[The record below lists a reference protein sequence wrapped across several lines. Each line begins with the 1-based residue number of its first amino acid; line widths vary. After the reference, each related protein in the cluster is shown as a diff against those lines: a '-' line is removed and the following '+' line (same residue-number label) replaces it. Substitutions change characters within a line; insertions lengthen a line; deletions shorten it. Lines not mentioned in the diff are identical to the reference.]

1 MRKDNLYESIKKF
14 VKTRKEDL
22 LAYFT
27 AYLQICKF
35 IISCCDNWLWKL
47 VHLTESRAFC
57 RVWRL
62 SRVALLIFYWLWF
75 VVVLSF
81 CANTKT
87 HSKNLNWDFLFVS
100 FYFIGKKGEALVTN
114 RATYPVNDVV
124 EPEDEDYIDATEG
137 WYISSVAYVDC
148 VIFILQVKSLVFL
161 FFFVN
166 QVLGFRVKA
175 LKSSLPLPP
184 PPPPYH
190 LY

>member
-1 MRKDNLYESIKKF
+1 MRKDNLYESVKKF

-87 HSKNLNWDFLFVS
+87 HSINLNWDFLFVS

-114 RATYPVNDVV
+114 RATYPVDDVV

-148 VIFILQVKSLVFL
+148 VIFILQMKSLVFL
-161 FFFVN
+161 FFF
-166 QVLGFRVKA
+166 LLTRYCD
-175 LKSSLPLPP
+175 SE
-184 PPPPYH
+184 
-190 LY
+190 

>member
-1 MRKDNLYESIKKF
+1 MRKDNLYESVKKF

-22 LAYFT
+22 LAYFK

-87 HSKNLNWDFLFVS
+87 HSKNLNWDFFRKERWS
-100 FYFIGKKGEALVTN
+100 FSNKPSYLSCGWCCWAWGWGLHWCYGRLVRSKYLLSCLCWLCYIHATN
-114 RATYPVNDVV
+114 EKPCF
-124 EPEDEDYIDATEG
+124 P
-137 WYISSVAYVDC
+137 
-148 VIFILQVKSLVFL
+148 L

-184 PPPPYH
+184 SPPPPPYH

>member
-1 MRKDNLYESIKKF
+1 MRKDNLYESVKKF

-87 HSKNLNWDFLFVS
+87 HSINLNWDFLFVS

-114 RATYPVNDVV
+114 RATYPVDDVV

-137 WYISSVAYVDC
+137 WWGVNISSVAYVDC
-148 VIFILQVKSLVFL
+148 VIFMLQMKSLVFL
-161 FFFVN
+161 FFF
-166 QVLGFRVKA
+166 LLTRYWD
-175 LKSSLPLPP
+175 SE
-184 PPPPYH
+184 
-190 LY
+190 

>member
-1 MRKDNLYESIKKF
+1 MRKDNLYESVKKF

-27 AYLQICKF
+27 AYLQIRKF

-47 VHLTESRAFC
+47 VHLTESRTFC

-114 RATYPVNDVV
+114 SATYPVDDVV

-148 VIFILQVKSLVFL
+148 VIFILQMKSLVFL
-161 FFFVN
+161 FFF
-166 QVLGFRVKA
+166 LLTRYWD
-175 LKSSLPLPP
+175 SE
-184 PPPPYH
+184 
-190 LY
+190 